1 MSSSLQPYA
10 IQPAALCNPAC
21 SPMQSRLQPY
31 LLQVLAELEALKL
44 DSSTLV
50 VSTAPYHATLPS
62 GH

>member
-1 MSSSLQPYA
+1 
-10 IQPAALCNPAC
+10 
-21 SPMQSRLQPY
+21 MQSRLQPY

-50 VSTAPYHATLPS
+50 VSTAPYHGTLPS